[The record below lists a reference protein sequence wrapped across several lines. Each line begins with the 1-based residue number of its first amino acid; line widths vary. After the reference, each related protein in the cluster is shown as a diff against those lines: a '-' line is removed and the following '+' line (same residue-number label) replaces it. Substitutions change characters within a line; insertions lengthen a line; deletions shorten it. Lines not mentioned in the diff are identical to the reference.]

1 MSTRARPIKVTNT
14 ACLDLER
21 FRDTG
26 NTKNISITGKVTS
39 VVAVMTILSKHKK
52 FSTALNREVQAKA
65 LKSLKSKKIAPD
77 RAKKKLKLA
86 NSSLIHAKKH
96 EKDDSKRLIVK
107 NKTIRVLLDS
117 ELSGDLL
124 FI

>member
-1 MSTRARPIKVTNT
+1 MSTTARPIKVTNT

-26 NTKNISITGKVTS
+26 NTKNFSITGKVTS

-52 FSTALNREVQAKA
+52 FSTALNREIQAKA
-65 LKSLKSKKIAPD
+65 LKSLKSKSLATH

-86 NSSLIHAKKH
+86 KHCLTCAKMH
-96 EKDDSKRLIVK
+96 EKDKQEADC
-107 NKTIRVLLDS
+107 
-117 ELSGDLL
+117 
-124 FI
+124 